1 MNEDKPQYL
10 QVDTYVVSTWQNKP
24 HMSVGKQPLLFRD
37 IDGNIMLT
45 AKVGVMERGSTLI
58 DQNGKSVGFIK
69 KKGISITNKATYLFF
84 DGNNNQIGEAEI
96 NSGWTGL
103 KETISI
109 KDPQGNVAAVAQG
122 SFMNANYS
130 ITDPN
135 LNKVLVNISQ
145 DKELLQRIEH
155 KTTGHEEGMLNKIA
169 GTMMAFGFG
178 AYKVEIVSS
187 GINDLSR
194 LLILELIVVLDE
206 MFSKASTPMGGVG
219 MGGLGGGGIGMGGFK
234 I

>member
-1 MNEDKPQYL
+1 MSEDKPQYL
-10 QVDTYVVSTWQNKP
+10 QVDTYVVSTWQSKP
-24 HMSVGKQPLLFRD
+24 HMSMGQQPLLFRD

-45 AKVGVMERGSTLI
+45 AKVGIMDRGSTLT
-58 DQNGKSVGFIK
+58 DQNGKNVGSIK
-69 KKGISITNKATYLFF
+69 KKGISIMNKATYLFF

-96 NSGWTGL
+96 SSGWTGL

-135 LNKVLVNISQ
+135 LNKVLVNISR
-145 DKELLQRIEH
+145 DKELLQKIMH
-155 KTTGHEEGMLNKIA
+155 KPGTDEGMLNKIA

-219 MGGLGGGGIGMGGFK
+219 MGGLGGGGIGIGGFK